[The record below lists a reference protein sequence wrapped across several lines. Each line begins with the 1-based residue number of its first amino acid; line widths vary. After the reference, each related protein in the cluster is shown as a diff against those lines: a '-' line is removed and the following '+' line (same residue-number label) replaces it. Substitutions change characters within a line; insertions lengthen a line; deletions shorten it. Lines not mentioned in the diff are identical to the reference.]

1 MNDLCEA
8 GDEMTDQY
16 YICNIHRGVLYHF
29 VGNSMLI
36 KINITC
42 YEIIVKK
49 PNGPIFGKKK
59 EIFLGFQMGFPKF
72 P

>member
-16 YICNIHRGVLYHF
+16 YICNIHRGALYHF

-36 KINITC
+36 KITSLAMIDIGLQ
-42 YEIIVKK
+42 Y
-49 PNGPIFGKKK
+49 
-59 EIFLGFQMGFPKF
+59 
-72 P
+72 

>member
-1 MNDLCEA
+1 MNDLCET

-29 VGNSMLI
+29 VGNSNVCE
-36 KINITC
+36 KTKWTNIWQ
-42 YEIIVKK
+42 
-49 PNGPIFGKKK
+49 KK
-59 EIFLGFQMGFPKF
+59 EIFLGFQMGFAKF